1 MADPSREVCITG
13 IGLASC
19 LGEGADAHWQ
29 ALCERR
35 TKVDAEHF
43 APYLV
48 HPLASVDF
56 DKQIPK
62 KGDQRQMEPWQR
74 IGTYAAGL
82 ALADANLKGN
92 ADLLAR
98 MDMIVAA
105 GVGERDLVVDLDI
118 LNKKPRAAN
127 PEVFLNE
134 TLMSG
139 LRPTLFLAQ
148 LSNLL
153 AGNISIVHGVTGSS
167 RTFMGEEGAGSDAV
181 RIASA
186 RIRAGQSELAL
197 VGGSHNAER
206 KDLLLLYEAG
216 GHLLRA
222 PFRPVWERENAP
234 GLVLGSIGAF
244 LVLEAQAHAQ
254 ARGARALAR
263 LGPVLSEASRRTPGA
278 VREALGQMWQSLP
291 AETASG
297 RTGIISGATGAEPAT
312 GEERAWLKTVSQFP
326 VRATGSYVGHG
337 FEPQFA
343 MNVALAALLLHR
355 EKLFAPW
362 DSSGVERQYEG
373 PLDRIV
379 VTGVGHWRGEGM
391 AVVEAVR

>member
-1 MADPSREVCITG
+1 MADASREVWITG
-13 IGLASC
+13 IGIVSC

-48 HPLASVDF
+48 HPLAPLDF

-82 ALADANLKGN
+82 ALADADLKGN

-105 GVGERDLVVDLDI
+105 GVGERDLAVDLDI
-118 LNKKPRAAN
+118 LNKKPCAAN

-181 RIASA
+181 RIAAA

-197 VGGSHNAER
+197 VGGSHNGER

-263 LGPVLSEASRRTPGA
+263 LGPVLSEASRRAAGA
-278 VREALGQMWQSLP
+278 VREAVDRMWQRLP
-291 AETASG
+291 PETASG

-326 VRATGSYVGHG
+326 VRATGSHVGHG

-343 MNVALAALLLHR
+343 MNVALAALVLHR

-362 DSSGVERQYEG
+362 DSSGVEREYEG
-373 PLDRIV
+373 RLDRIV

-391 AVVEAVR
+391 ALVEGVR